1 MSSTA
6 DKASDVSLLELVL
19 LVIAGLCV
27 LDAAFV
33 AVVYAVACRN
43 ERRARA
49 PAGRPVGPRQRQD
62 RHRPSLTL
70 VR

>member
-6 DKASDVSLLELVL
+6 DTVFGVTLPELVL
-19 LVIAGLCV
+19 LVFAGLCV
-27 LDAAFV
+27 VDAAFV
-33 AVVYAVACRN
+33 AVVCAVVRRK
-43 ERRARA
+43 ERRAPA